1 MNAMIFIHPHE
12 RGEAIEAY
20 RDRLTPEQIDEIR
33 DAPEDALV
41 QLNFGITAPGTKVI
55 VIEEG

>member
-1 MNAMIFIHPHE
+1 MNAMIFIQSHE

-20 RDRLTPEQIDEIR
+20 GDRLTKAQIDEIR
-33 DAPEDALV
+33 DAPDEALV

>member
-1 MNAMIFIHPHE
+1 MNAMIFIQPHE

-20 RDRLTPEQIDEIR
+20 RDRLTQEQIDEIR
-33 DAPEDALV
+33 DAPDEALV
-41 QLNFGITAPGTKVI
+41 QLNFGITVPGAKVI